1 MNHVCTNGFCAETF
15 CPTTIAIIPQIAIT
29 VRCLLNIFII
39 IFTLIFYS
47 RKEEGGGRKEIS
59 AMRQWFYPIHNACIS
74 VVFSFVIPP
83 SSFLGALASQFTI
96 VNFQLSIIIDH

>member
-1 MNHVCTNGFCAETF
+1 
-15 CPTTIAIIPQIAIT
+15 
-29 VRCLLNIFII
+29 
-39 IFTLIFYS
+39 
-47 RKEEGGGRKEIS
+47 
-59 AMRQWFYPIHNACIS
+59 MRQWFYPIHNACIS